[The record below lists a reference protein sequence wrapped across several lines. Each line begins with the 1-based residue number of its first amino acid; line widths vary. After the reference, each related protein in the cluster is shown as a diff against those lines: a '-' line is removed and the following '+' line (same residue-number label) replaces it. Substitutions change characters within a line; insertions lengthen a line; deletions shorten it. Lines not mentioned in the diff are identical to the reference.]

1 MLPFSAFVAVIVAF
15 VSAALYVFVNA
26 GLFPVT
32 ATTNLPCPLSVT
44 STFTS
49 WEVLSYVTP
58 PSVPSFSVRVYVC
71 TPASVYVISSKVIVP
86 SALFLAV
93 PTTLAP
99 SFSSNS
105 NWSSFSVLP
114 FSAFVAVIVA
124 FVGFA
129 V

>member
-1 MLPFSAFVAVIVAF
+1 MLPLSSFLALIVAF
-15 VSAALYVFVNA
+15 VAAALYVFVNV

-32 ATTNLPCPLSVT
+32 AATNLPCPLSVT

-49 WEVLSYVTP
+49 RGVLSYVTP

-71 TPASVYVISSKVIVP
+71 TPASVYVISSKVTVP

-105 NWSSFSVLP
+105 N
-114 FSAFVAVIVA
+114 
-124 FVGFA
+124 
-129 V
+129 